1 MFNRGTILL
10 VPVQTRDRRSGIS
23 RSVLRLCQVLCAVYS
38 FAVLARTYVL
48 LCGMHTQLVAGLFM
62 TVLAVATIKCE
73 GTVFKLIQN
82 PAATATISGYDLD
95 PIKIGKDESAVAV
108 IFWTDSCRI
117 AGGADLFIAPSNTH
131 ACSLRISR
139 EGAVF
144 IAERPVP

>member
-1 MFNRGTILL
+1 M
-10 VPVQTRDRRSGIS
+10 
-23 RSVLRLCQVLCAVYS
+23 
-38 FAVLARTYVL
+38 AVLA
-48 LCGMHTQLVAGLFM
+48 M
-62 TVLAVATIKCE
+62 ATIKCK

-82 PAATATISGYDLD
+82 PAVTATISGYDLD
-95 PIKIGKDESAVAV
+95 QIKIGKGESEVAV

-117 AGGADLFIAPSNTH
+117 AGGADLLFISPSNTH